1 LGLAGVVVILL
12 AAAFYIQQGRNAA
25 RAPDAVT
32 AVLQT
37 PDPQTDQAIT
47 LDSQAA
53 KEGAVDEAAAKDV
66 TAEAPKAMTAAPA
79 FDEVRREPDGMT
91 IIAGRGAPGSVV
103 SVMQNGVEIATST
116 VDRSGKF
123 ATLAL
128 IPPDGR
134 GHSLTLSQLIG
145 ETAQQSEGEILLAP
159 LAAPSDTAE
168 AAAVPVQ
175 GDSVKAT
182 TETAS
187 LADTSDAQAVGAAQ
201 EGALE
206 ATGQGGSTIDA
217 EVASAAP
224 DLQESVEATDPSQT
238 LTDWT
243 GPVAQTVAS
252 LEPNAAAP
260 LKPSVPAALRS
271 TAEGVELLTPAVPE
285 AMDNVA
291 LDTISYSDE
300 GDVQLAG
307 RAQADAT
314 SVRVYLDNSAVVD
327 LPVDGAGRWRGD
339 VPDVD
344 EGIYTLRV
352 DEVLAD
358 GKVSSRVETPFKRES
373 LEVLAAASD
382 AQDGPVKAIT
392 VQKGATLW
400 AIARE
405 RYGEG
410 ELYVR
415 VFEANKET
423 IRDPNLIYPGQ
434 IFELPQQ

>member
-182 TETAS
+182 TE
-187 LADTSDAQAVGAAQ
+187 
-201 EGALE
+201 
-206 ATGQGGSTIDA
+206 
-217 EVASAAP
+217 
-224 DLQESVEATDPSQT
+224 
-238 LTDWT
+238 
-243 GPVAQTVAS
+243 
-252 LEPNAAAP
+252 
-260 LKPSVPAALRS
+260 
-271 TAEGVELLTPAVPE
+271 EGVELLTPAVPE